1 MEWPQ
6 QQLCP
11 NNNKNHANL
20 MKKNHVKF
28 VFISCTACF
37 ILEDSSATNYEI
49 QLGLQN
55 KINESEN
62 LQN

>member
-1 MEWPQ
+1 M
-6 QQLCP
+6 
-11 NNNKNHANL
+11 
-20 MKKNHVKF
+20 
-28 VFISCTACF
+28 SCTASF
-37 ILEDSSATNYEI
+37 ILEDSPATNYEI

>member
-1 MEWPQ
+1 MKNKSRKICIHE
-6 QQLCP
+6 LCY
-11 NNNKNHANL
+11 
-20 MKKNHVKF
+20 
-28 VFISCTACF
+28 TACF

-55 KINESEN
+55 EINESEN